1 MSIIDFDYDSLHG
14 KLEDTDKPVFVD
26 FWASWCGPCK
36 MQSSVLET
44 VSENNEDVVFGKV
57 NIDCE
62 DKLAEE
68 YSIMS
73 IPTLIL
79 FKNGVAVKKLVG
91 LHSVGEIQETLDEYK

>member
-14 KLEDTDKPVFVD
+14 KLKDADKPVFVD
-26 FWASWCGPCK
+26 FWASWCGSCK

-79 FKNGVAVKKLVG
+79 FKDGAAVKKLVG